1 MIEES
6 AVVVKI
12 EHHQVWVAAASNSAC
27 GACQQKSSCT
37 TNALGNMLD
46 RRAVPVDSA
55 IRLAAGDKV
64 MVAIDEGLL
73 IRASLLLYVVPLMA
87 LFAGAGLADWLLAI
101 NTPYSDLWIA
111 GSAFASFL
119 LSLGFINKAQILL
132 IAASNRPVVV
142 RKI

>member
-6 AVVVKI
+6 AVVVKVVD
-12 EHHQVWVAAASNSAC
+12 HQVWVATESNSAC
-27 GACQQKSSCT
+27 GACQQKSSCS
-37 TNALGNMLD
+37 TNVLGSLLD
-46 RRAVPVDSA
+46 RRAVPVDSR
-55 IRLAAGDKV
+55 IRLIAGDKV
-64 MVAIDEGLL
+64 LVGIDEGLL

-87 LFAGAGLADWLLAI
+87 LFAGAGLAETMVAI
-101 NTPYSDLWIA
+101 DTPYSDLWVA

-132 IAASNRPVVV
+132 IASSNRPVVI

>member
-27 GACQQKSSCT
+27 GACQQKLSCT
-37 TNALGNMLD
+37 TNALGNLLD

-73 IRASLLLYVVPLMA
+73 IRASLLLYVLPLMA
-87 LFAGAGLADWLLAI
+87 LFAGAGLAEWLLAG
-101 NTPYSDLWIA
+101 NTSYSDLWIA

-119 LSLGFINKAQILL
+119 LSLGFISKAQILL

>member
-6 AVVVKI
+6 AVVVKVVD
-12 EHHQVWVAAASNSAC
+12 HQVWVATESNSAC
-27 GACQQKSSCT
+27 SACQKKSSCST
-37 TNALGNMLD
+37 SSLATLLE
-46 RRAVPVDSA
+46 RRAVPVDST
-55 IRLAAGDKV
+55 IRLTDGDKV

-111 GSAFASFL
+111 GSAFTSFL